1 MGMYTEIVVS
11 TRLKALP
18 PLVFD
23 ALNEM
28 CGEGSLD
35 EEQEKRLAETHPLFK
50 TPRWRG
56 LFTCSSY
63 YFVPK
68 SMQVLEFEDIGKT
81 WCLIVRADLKNYDN
95 EIELFFDFIR
105 PFLEDQDEAMIG
117 YSRYEE
123 DTHPTIYY
131 ANGTKR
137 VPSPNGNEMAI
148 LNYMED

>member
-11 TRLKALP
+11 TRLKSLP

-23 ALNEM
+23 ALNAM
-28 CGEGSLD
+28 CGKGSLD
-35 EEQEKRLAETHPLFK
+35 EDQEKRLAEQHALFK
-50 TPRWRG
+50 APRWRA

-68 SMQVLEFEDIGKT
+68 AMCLLEFEEIGKS

-105 PFLEDQDEAMIG
+105 PFLED
-117 YSRYEE
+117 
-123 DTHPTIYY
+123 TY
-131 ANGTKR
+131 ANGIKR
-137 VPSPNGNEMAI
+137 VPSDDGSTSEKVS
-148 LNYMED
+148 YTK